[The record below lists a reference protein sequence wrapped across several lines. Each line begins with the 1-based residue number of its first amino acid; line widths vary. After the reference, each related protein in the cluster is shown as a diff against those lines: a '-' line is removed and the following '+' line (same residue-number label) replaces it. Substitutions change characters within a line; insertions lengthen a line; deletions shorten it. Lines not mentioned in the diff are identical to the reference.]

1 MGSTARYHQ
10 FFKFV
15 NITTGKT
22 YLLDDIAGSLSEATS
37 SIDDLKDKLSK
48 IASAYVYQGSKPTIG
63 DLPEPP
69 DVENGWVYNV
79 ETDGMN
85 YAWNGTAWDAL
96 GPTIDLTP
104 YATLENLSEHKSLSA
119 NANTLGHV
127 KLSYTE
133 GTVPNSSAPV
143 GVTSNGQLA
152 VPSATLNRYGAVKK
166 SSEHGTNLSVIG
178 MNDSGQL
185 TLNVRS
191 SHSGFEK
198 TNLGELFINTGSDE
212 HPTNGDIAPVI
223 TDTAG
228 KLGVLNATTSQ
239 FGGVKIASS
248 ISTTGNNV
256 VPNATTV
263 KSYVEDSL
271 SPISTSIDELEE
283 GLSTKY
289 QEFTEY
295 KTLNNN
301 NIDSIENS
309 IETNY
314 NSLTSLVDTTSSSL
328 LTSLTSY
335 QQTTE
340 DNLYVLSA
348 AITGNYTSLYTTITS
363 VSSDFKNT
371 IDNLS
376 QTVEDNYTTLDNT
389 LTSLS
394 ASVYNKDE
402 IDEKF
407 KTNKGYI
414 ILRDYNTIS

>member
-22 YLLDDIAGSLSEATS
+22 YLIDELAGSLSDAAQN
-37 SIDDLKDKLSK
+37 IDELKEKLSK
-48 IASAYVYQGSKPTIG
+48 ITSAYVYHGSVANKADLPTIA
-63 DLPEPP
+63 
-69 DVENGWVYNV
+69 ENGWVYNV
-79 ETDGMN
+79 ESDGMN
-85 YAWNGTAWDAL
+85 YAWNAEANEWDAL

-104 YATLENLSEHKSLSA
+104 YATLENLSDHASLSA
-119 NANTLGHV
+119 NTNTLGHV
-127 KLSYTE
+127 KISYN
-133 GTVPNSSAPV
+133 GIIPNSSAPV
-143 GVTSNGQLA
+143 GVISNGQLA
-152 VPSATLNRYGAVKK
+152 VPPATLNRYGAVKK

-198 TNLGELFINTGSDE
+198 TDSGELFMNTGSDE
-212 HPTNGDIAPVI
+212 HPTHGSVAPVI

-228 KLGVLNATTSQ
+228 KLGVLNASTSQ
-239 FGGVKIASS
+239 LGGVKIAST

-271 SPISTSIDELEE
+271 SPILTSIDELEE
-283 GLSTKY
+283 DISTKY
-289 QEFTEY
+289 QDFTEY

-301 NIDSIENS
+301 NIDRIENS

-314 NSLTSLVDTTSSSL
+314 ESLTSLVDTTSSSL
-328 LTSLTSY
+328 LTSLASY

-340 DNLYVLSA
+340 DNLYVLSS
-348 AITGNYTSLYTTITS
+348 AITGNYTSLYTTVTS

-371 IDNLS
+371 IDILS
-376 QTVEDNYTTLDNT
+376 QTVEDNSTTLENT
-389 LTSLS
+389 LISLS

-402 IDEKF
+402 INEKF
-407 KTNKGYI
+407 KNNKGYI